1 MMIECPTDGKAAA
14 GVQDIPYLI
23 LTLLLVLIGLV
34 MLFSASYASAIHDRL
49 PPTHYFFRQSMF
61 AAVGIAAMLL
71 VGRMNYR
78 ILHRFSFW
86 ILGASVLLLAAV
98 AIPGIGVS
106 HNGARRW
113 IRIGVEF
120 QPSELA
126 KLGVVLSFSAMIAS
140 FRERMR
146 SFRFGV
152 LPFALILAVIAVL
165 LYLEPH
171 MSATVIILLTGAA
184 MMFLGGTPLRW
195 FLLGAGAGGLL
206 VALYLSTKGYAG
218 DRIMAWRDPFLYPRD
233 EGYQIIQSLY
243 AIGSGGLF
251 GLGLGRSR
259 QKYLYLPEPE
269 NDYLFAIVCE
279 ELGLI
284 GALFVLLLFM
294 LLVIRGYRIAMHA
307 RDRFGAMTAAGLT
320 TLLALQVFLNIG
332 VVTNFLPATGISL
345 PFFSYGGT
353 ALVLQLAEMGI
364 VLSISRFGT
373 PDTTTI

>member
-1 MMIECPTDGKAAA
+1 MEQNYAAA
-14 GVQDIPYLI
+14 RARRKTAGGPADLPYLL
-23 LTLLLVLIGLV
+23 LTLMLVVIGLI
-34 MLFSASYASAIHDRL
+34 MLFSASYASAIHDGL
-49 PPTHYFFRQSMF
+49 PPTYFFFRQAVF
-61 AAVGIAAMLL
+61 AAIGIAAMLF
-71 VGRMNYR
+71 VSRMNYQLFR
-78 ILHRFSFW
+78 IFALW
-86 ILGASVLLLAAV
+86 ILGCSVLLLVAV

-126 KLGVVLSFSAMIAS
+126 KLGVVLSFSAMTAA
-140 FRERMR
+140 FREKMR
-146 SFRFGV
+146 TFRYGV
-152 LPFALILAVIAVL
+152 LPFAAILIVIAVL

-171 MSATVIILLTGAA
+171 MSATVIILMTGAA
-184 MMFLGGTPLRW
+184 MMFLGGTRLRW
-195 FLLGAGAGGLL
+195 FLLGAGAGLLL
-206 VALYLSTKGYAG
+206 VVLYLSTKGYAG

-259 QKYLYLPEPE
+259 QKFLYLPEPE

-279 ELGLI
+279 ELGLA
-284 GALFVLLLFM
+284 GALVVVLLFM
-294 LLVIRGYRIAMHA
+294 LLVIRGYWIAIHA

-364 VLSISRFGT
+364 VLSISRYGT
-373 PDTTTI
+373 QE